1 MSAADT
7 TSLQAQI
14 LIERLAR
21 LSADSLW
28 ARRASGVRS
37 ALDKALSHP
46 EMSDPEYLER
56 LIQAGFELLKKAA
69 SELPYDNVDKSDG
82 ID

>member
-1 MSAADT
+1 M
-7 TSLQAQI
+7 TSSQHQAQI

-28 ARRASGVRS
+28 ARRASGVRAS
-37 ALDKALSHP
+37 LDKALQRPGEISP
-46 EMSDPEYLER
+46 EHLAG
-56 LIQAGFELLKKAA
+56 LIQAGFDLLEKAA
-69 SELPYDNVDKSDG
+69 QELPHDEVDKSGG

>member
-1 MSAADT
+1 MT
-7 TSLQAQI
+7 TTQHQAQI

-28 ARRASGVRS
+28 ARRASGVRA
-37 ALDKALSHP
+37 ALDKALHRS
-46 EMSDPEYLER
+46 ELRDSEYLER
-56 LIQAGFELLKKAA
+56 LIRTGFTMLEKAA
-69 SELPYDNVDKSDG
+69 QELPHDAVDKSGG

>member
-1 MSAADT
+1 MT
-7 TSLQAQI
+7 THQHQVQI

-28 ARRASGVRS
+28 ARRASGVRA
-37 ALDKALSHP
+37 ALDKALSRP
-46 EMSDPEYLER
+46 EISDPQYLER
-56 LIQAGFELLKKAA
+56 LIQAGFELLEKAA
-69 SELPYDNVDKSDG
+69 CELPYDNIDKSGG